1 MAISLVESGH
11 YCFLHMQVGWERDF
25 AEDFFIRPHIV
36 QLLPIVRGIE
46 CENPYI
52 HIKDLE

>member
-1 MAISLVESGH
+1 MESGH

-25 AEDFFIRPHIV
+25 AEDFFIRPHIL